1 MNIKKKLMYYGF
13 GVLLGILAVNVFW
26 DSKDIRMTYF
36 PSSRIQND
44 LSKKNIEYSKQ
55 ALEQMNGLSISKGV
69 VAEKLNKQ
77 EFSASLL
84 DREAKPCKTYSLT
97 SEFNEKEIGFT
108 FQNCDSIATIINVE
122 LK

>member
-1 MNIKKKLMYYGF
+1 MYYGF

-84 DREAKPCKTYSLT
+84 DREAKPCKTYRLT